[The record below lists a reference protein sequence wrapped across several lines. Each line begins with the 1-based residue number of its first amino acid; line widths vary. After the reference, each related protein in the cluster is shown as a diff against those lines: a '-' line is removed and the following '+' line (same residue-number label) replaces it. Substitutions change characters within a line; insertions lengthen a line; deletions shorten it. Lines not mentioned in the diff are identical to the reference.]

1 MSHLLRHV
9 GIAVVG
15 LVVLPVFG
23 VPWQTALYVGLM
35 AGCVLMGFGGGHRG
49 HSADGPASSTSGHE
63 GQAVHQ

>member
-1 MSHLLRHV
+1 MSHLLRHL

-49 HSADGPASSTSGHE
+49 HSADGPITEPSQVTEQHR
-63 GQAVHQ
+63 H